1 MYKGIRCVT
10 PLGLE
15 LKQWWCVA
23 PPLATVHDT
32 VDAAAD
38 IDEPPPPVYG
48 IETLARWVPLENRN
62 PDRGRICES
71 PRDQAMHGYAR
82 EGQMAREDA
91 ALKDWCRSRINDSY
105 REAYRLSLEVGLQA
119 QEKED
124 LTTLAQA
131 IESLDS
137 AVELLQRTRKQLVEV

>member
-1 MYKGIRCVT
+1 
-10 PLGLE
+10 
-15 LKQWWCVA
+15 
-23 PPLATVHDT
+23 
-32 VDAAAD
+32 
-38 IDEPPPPVYG
+38 
-48 IETLARWVPLENRN
+48 
-62 PDRGRICES
+62 
-71 PRDQAMHGYAR
+71 
-82 EGQMAREDA
+82 MAREDA

-124 LTTLAQA
+124 LPTLAQA